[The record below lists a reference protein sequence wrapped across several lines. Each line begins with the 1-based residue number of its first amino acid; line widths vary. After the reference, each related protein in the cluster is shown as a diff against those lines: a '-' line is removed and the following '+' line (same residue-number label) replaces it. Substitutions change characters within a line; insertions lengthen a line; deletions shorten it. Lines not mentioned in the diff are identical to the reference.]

1 MDYKEEYFKII
12 EALSDTKVAL
22 EDALNC
28 VKKIQHEAFLR
39 FDENN
44 ASKEDARRIGYVL
57 FTEGRR

>member
-1 MDYKEEYFKII
+1 MDYKEEYFKIF

-22 EDALNC
+22 EDALDS

-39 FDENN
+39 FNESND
-44 ASKEDARRIGYVL
+44 SKEDARRMGFVI